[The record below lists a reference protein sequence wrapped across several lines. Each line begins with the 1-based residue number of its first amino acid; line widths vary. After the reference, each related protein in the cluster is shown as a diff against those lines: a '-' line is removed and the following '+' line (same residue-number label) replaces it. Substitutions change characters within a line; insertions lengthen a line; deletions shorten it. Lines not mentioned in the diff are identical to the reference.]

1 MVATLCLA
9 LEKKPINSETAD
21 YHTKKNVFRIKHLI
35 SLLKMYFKTKI
46 MYHFR
51 QIFGLAFVKKW
62 GTHVFVYFIL
72 DMSTCFC

>member
-9 LEKKPINSETAD
+9 LEKKTINSETAD
-21 YHTKKNVFRIKHLI
+21 YHTKKNVFRFKHLI

-51 QIFGLAFVKKW
+51 QIFGLAFVKN
-62 GTHVFVYFIL
+62 GVHMCL
-72 DMSTCFC
+72 STLF